1 MGQRNSAV
9 AAPLKALVEQSFR
22 DTEAAARRAQGEL
35 INLCCEFRKLNLVI
49 GRGDYFRQF
58 GDRREQSIQR
68 SLDQTIQ
75 SIKETF
81 EIIQAQADIDRNPV
95 STGNFGPLGTSGYLR
110 LGAKVRE
117 LINEVQGPIH
127 AAGSNEPTHTGG
139 VQLETEIGGSGS
151 DPAKNFRHM
160 LQPPRE

>member
-9 AAPLKALVEQSFR
+9 AAPLKAVVEQSFR
-22 DTEAAARRAQGEL
+22 DTETAARRAQAEL

-49 GRGDYFRQF
+49 GRGDYLRQF

-75 SIKETF
+75 SLKETF

-95 STGNFGPLGTSGYLR
+95 STGNFGPLGASGYLR
-110 LGAKVRE
+110 LGAKIRE
-117 LINEVQGPIH
+117 LINEVQGPAH
-127 AAGSNEPTHTGG
+127 GAGSSEPTHASG
-139 VQLETEIGGSGS
+139 VQLEAKTGRSGS
-151 DPAKNFRHM
+151 DPSKGFRYM
-160 LQPPRE
+160 FQLTRK